1 MNGRT
6 ARALA
11 RQRPL
16 ARAAWRVVETA
27 GGRWPKRTA
36 ALRCWPGPPGGLFL
50 TVPGRRCDRPAG
62 RGRGADDGD
71 GKGRNGSTPDRP
83 GRIQARPARSGSRAG
98 HGPASL
104 ARAGGRKGRKKGW
117 AMGGHQLP
125 LRPLLMEIPRSPV
138 RPGHRSE
145 PARPWG
151 WPSRAA
157 VWSLPAVAAAAAL
170 RPGPAGGRGP

>member
-71 GKGRNGSTPDRP
+71 GRGRDGSVPDR
-83 GRIQARPARSGSRAG
+83 
-98 HGPASL
+98 L
-104 ARAGGRKGRKKGW
+104 AGGRVSRRDGL
-117 AMGGHQLP
+117 GGP
-125 LRPLLMEIPRSPV
+125 PF
-138 RPGHRSE
+138 
-145 PARPWG
+145 
-151 WPSRAA
+151 
-157 VWSLPAVAAAAAL
+157 AAAAPPDGDASL
-170 RPGPAGGRGP
+170 SGSARQAGGAGSAPGGGPRGAPTVNVRGLNVIEDF